1 MGLGLLKAGQILFKY
16 RKILQKKK
24 KKTNYIYLTFILM
37 EGEEEIR
44 LKKMK
49 QHGNGLGTKD
59 NPLWTGRCR
68 ERQDCKEQK
77 KKTQYALYCSAD
89 YCTG

>member
-24 KKTNYIYLTFILM
+24 KETNYIYLTFILM
-37 EGEEEIR
+37 EGEEEIH

-59 NPLWTGRCR
+59 NPL
-68 ERQDCKEQK
+68 
-77 KKTQYALYCSAD
+77 
-89 YCTG
+89 